1 MDEEGN
7 DEQGIVFLNS
17 LTMQHPL
24 IKRIE
29 GTWSETRG
37 TKFNEVLELP
47 LAQNRKIFWE
57 FLLKS

>member
-24 IKRIE
+24 IKLLVKRIE

-37 TKFNEVLELP
+37 TKFNKVLELP
-47 LAQNRKIFWE
+47 LAQNRKIF
-57 FLLKS
+57 